1 MFYEGQLDDA
11 RHTMMISRTAAS
23 YDALVVTSA
32 RVTGFLRSGERVIG
46 ATVKDLES
54 GREIEVKAKTT
65 VNAAGVWTD
74 EIQQMIG
81 GQGTIPG
88 DGVEGRARHHSA
100 GSHRLGHRP
109 DHRDREEPAVHHPV
123 SRGATTSG

>member
-23 YDALVVTSA
+23 YDALVATSA
-32 RVTGFLRSGERVIG
+32 RVTGFVRDGDRVIG
-46 ATVKDLES
+46 ATVKDLET
-54 GREIEVKAKTT
+54 GREIEVKARTT

-81 GQGTIPG
+81 GKGQFRVTASKGVHVIIP
-88 DGVEGRARHHSA
+88 
-100 GSHRLGHRP
+100 
-109 DHRDREEPAVHHPV
+109 RDRIDSDTGLITETEKSLLFIIPV
-123 SRGATTSG
+123 SVER